1 MVLRFSIQE
10 PEKNIMPETMIF
22 VIFLKNNKKIK
33 IKHMSLF
40 SFTENKPHNAN
51 WSKEQKEKHC

>member
-1 MVLRFSIQE
+1 
-10 PEKNIMPETMIF
+10 MPETMIF